1 MSESVA
7 YMPWHKEENENK
19 ESNKENKEKEEIPPS
34 SSEKKIKKERDI
46 GPILGAQNVGV
57 LRLL

>member
-1 MSESVA
+1 
-7 YMPWHKEENENK
+7 MPWHKEENENK
-19 ESNKENKEKEEIPPS
+19 ESNKDNKEKEEIPTS